1 MRVVITTMRVVI
13 TTRLVANTTSLL
25 IFVKSLPV
33 LAKSLF
39 TLANS
44 IIFLSKSLFR
54 PTAKNKKFKLTMGI
68 VPPSPMPHTFHP
80 RAAHSATLHL
90 NYFFLSTLHRW

>member
-1 MRVVITTMRVVI
+1 MRVVI

-33 LAKSLF
+33 LVKSLF
-39 TLANS
+39 TLA
-44 IIFLSKSLFR
+44 KSLFR

-80 RAAHSATLHL
+80 RAAHSATLHH
-90 NYFFLSTLHRW
+90 NYFFLSTLHRR